1 MYNRVC
7 LPAFY
12 IAGFDPGVAAG
23 YRRSHKR
30 TGPSHCNRVACLVA
44 VWMVALA
51 CYGSERFLML
61 NAILERDP
69 RQSGLGSFS
78 GPQVPAFFA
87 YEELRLEP
95 QTTAHPGT

>member
-1 MYNRVC
+1 
-7 LPAFY
+7 
-12 IAGFDPGVAAG
+12 
-23 YRRSHKR
+23 
-30 TGPSHCNRVACLVA
+30 
-44 VWMVALA
+44 MVALA